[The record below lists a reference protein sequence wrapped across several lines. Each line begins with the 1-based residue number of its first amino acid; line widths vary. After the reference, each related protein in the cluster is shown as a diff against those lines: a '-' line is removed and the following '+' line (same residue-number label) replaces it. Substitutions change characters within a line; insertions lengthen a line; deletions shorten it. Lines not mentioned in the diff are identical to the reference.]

1 MDKGI
6 TFFGSFISPATYPTR
21 SHPIKEKSTNMSA
34 ATTLPIGPSVALACA
49 DSDNLVKSPFTMI
62 RPMTANR
69 RSPPIL
75 VDEEN
80 LL

>member
-1 MDKGI
+1 
-6 TFFGSFISPATYPTR
+6 
-21 SHPIKEKSTNMSA
+21 MSA
-34 ATTLPIGPSVALACA
+34 ATTLPIGPSVAVACA

-62 RPMTANR
+62 SPMTANS